1 MSAAHLE
8 VISQRFIQE
17 CIAIAY
23 TAIMES
29 TMDVDEKPLSPL
41 SGSLKGTNVKLLAP
55 FKEPSKPN
63 ILVP

>member
-8 VISQRFIQE
+8 VISQCFIQE
-17 CIAIAY
+17 CIEIAY
-23 TAIMES
+23 IDIMES
-29 TMDVDEKPLSPL
+29 IMDVNEKPLSPL
-41 SGSLKGTNVKLLAP
+41 SGSLKGTNVNLLPP